1 MKFEG
6 TAVTTG
12 NTNDINYHRIFSA
25 KRWWNQKVGFEI
37 VMRDNNDKRLHGR
50 GAQDNPNFNLDA
62 VQSWKASEWEHIT
75 FVVNGQDKRITFY
88 NDGAYKSSGGM
99 SAPGSLSEGMMI
111 GNDSELN
118 DWGMDGKLD
127 EIRFSPVMR
136 SAEWIRFS
144 YENQKAGADLFE
156 FDNFQGPPYFGDVSD
171 VYGKKGKLMSFNPPT
186 FGTVENRT
194 AVGLPAG
201 LSYNTATGVIS
212 GTPIGG
218 SSSDVTITLTGRGVT
233 VTKVFKVQIADL
245 DAFVFTV
252 DANATGYAG
261 SSTLS
266 DFLPSSGCRLPG
278 STASPT
284 TASLTKTPTD
294 SPLVMTCVFSTRMA
308 AFFLTRSKNGILPAF
323 PKYGCACPT

>member
-1 MKFEG
+1 
-6 TAVTTG
+6 
-12 NTNDINYHRIFSA
+12 
-25 KRWWNQKVGFEI
+25 
-37 VMRDNNDKRLHGR
+37 MRDNNDKRMHGR

-156 FDNFQGPPYFGDVSD
+156 FDNFQGPPYFGDAIGR
-171 VYGKKGKLMSFNPPT
+171 YGKKGKLMSFNPPT

-212 GTPIGG
+212 DSDWGIIFRRHDHADPPRGYRDQGIQG
-218 SSSDVTITLTGRGVT
+218 SNCG
-233 VTKVFKVQIADL
+233 
-245 DAFVFTV
+245 
-252 DANATGYAG
+252 
-261 SSTLS
+261 
-266 DFLPSSGCRLPG
+266 SGCLCFHRRCQRHRLCRFEYPVG
-278 STASPT
+278 
-284 TASLTKTPTD
+284 
-294 SPLVMTCVFSTRMA
+294 
-308 AFFLTRSKNGILPAF
+308 LPCPPQAV
-323 PKYGCACPT
+323 GCRDQRLLLQRLH